1 MISSKNQYPR
11 ISASLESPDSIVWF
25 WCTTKKPSTH
35 NFGRKRTLVRI
46 YVWHILYGILS
57 LYIHTYLATWLKERE
72 CEGLCVGPPAEGW
85 RWCWKEIENIPIGPL
100 WYSGATMP
108 AIGRRST
115 KPLNDPPRRSQC
127 AMATLFQS
135 RKSSCPLLLSLSLFL
150 SRVDSRRKITPFFGI
165 NSAGRYIDDRA
176 YGNAIAE
183 SFLTFPIP
191 WQAIRDRWAFRGNF
205 HELLWTSRRDFMKF
219 LRITL
224 HCVISIH
231 CNIFWKKYSSLLF
244 NIFRLI
250 RDWLLYNDTY

>member
-1 MISSKNQYPR
+1 
-11 ISASLESPDSIVWF
+11 V
-25 WCTTKKPSTH
+25 
-35 NFGRKRTLVRI
+35 
-46 YVWHILYGILS
+46 
-57 LYIHTYLATWLKERE
+57 KERE
-72 CEGLCVGPPAEGW
+72 CQGLCVGPPAEGW
-85 RWCWKEIENIPIGPL
+85 RWCWKEIEHIPIGPL

-135 RKSSCPLLLSLSLFL
+135 RKSSCPLLLSPFSSPSLSLSFFL
-150 SRVDSRRKITPFFGI
+150 PRVDSRCKITPFFGI

-191 WQAIRDRWAFRGNF
+191 WRAIRDRWAFRGNF

-219 LRITL
+219 SRITL
-224 HCVISIH
+224 HCIISIH
-231 CNIFWKKYSSLLF
+231 CNIYSGKNILLF
-244 NIFRLI
+244 YLIFF
-250 RDWLLYNDTY
+250 D